1 MHVNNIV
8 DFKDFLFDKRGINRN
23 PIDDFKNFIFSV
35 DAEIKKSQQLK
46 KDFLNGKD
54 IPIYEIFVQSQ
65 KAKISLELLTK
76 LRDEALKAYNT
87 VINMR
92 I

>member
-1 MHVNNIV
+1 MRIE
-8 DFKDFLFDKRGINRN
+8 DKWENLNLLQDKKNANRD
-23 PIDDFKNFIFSV
+23 PIEDFKNFVLGV
-35 DAEIKKSQQLK
+35 DAEIKKSQRMK

-54 IPIYEIFVQSQ
+54 IPVYQIFIQSQ
-65 KAKISLELLTK
+65 KAKVSLELLTK
-76 LRDEALKAYNT
+76 IRDEALKAYQT

>member
-1 MHVNNIV
+1 MKVEGIFGKSWIDNRENSPIE
-8 DFKDFLFDKRGINRN
+8 DFKKFVL
-23 PIDDFKNFIFSV
+23 SV
-35 DAEIKKSQQLK
+35 DREIKKSKELK
-46 KDFLNGKD
+46 EAFLKGED
-54 IPIYEIFVQSQ
+54 IPIYQIMIQSQ

-76 LRDEALKAYNT
+76 LRDEALKAYNS

>member
-1 MHVNNIV
+1 MQVNNTV
-8 DFKDFLFDKRGINRN
+8 DFKNFLSEKKEINRN
-23 PIDDFKNFIFSV
+23 PIDDFKNFVLYV